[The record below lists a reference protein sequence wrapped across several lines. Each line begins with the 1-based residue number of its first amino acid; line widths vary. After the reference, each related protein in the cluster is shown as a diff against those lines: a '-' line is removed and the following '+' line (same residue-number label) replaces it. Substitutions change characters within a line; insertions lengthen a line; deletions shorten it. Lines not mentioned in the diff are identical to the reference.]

1 MDPTPGDFAD
11 LIEKDAKE
19 IDIDIKAEDII
30 EEMNT
35 TNYKDKIKTKIR
47 EAGMKHLKQ
56 MKSKHSKMENLKYD
70 NLEMAQ
76 YPKSPLFDFQSVQ
89 MLLALRTRTVRGIKN
104 DFRSMIQDVTCP
116 LRCAHIDTIP
126 NILICPAIQQ
136 HIHTNQ
142 VANGEIKYEDIF
154 STDILKQKQVT
165 ALYIKCL
172 EIRESIQNSKSAALN
187 ADLVH

>member
-76 YPKSPLFDFQSVQ
+76 YLKSPLFDFQSVQ

-104 DFRSMIQDVTCP
+104 DFRSMFQDV
-116 LRCAHIDTIP
+116 
-126 NILICPAIQQ
+126 ICPWDV
-136 HIHTNQ
+136 HT
-142 VANGEIKYEDIF
+142 
-154 STDILKQKQVT
+154 
-165 ALYIKCL
+165 
-172 EIRESIQNSKSAALN
+172 
-187 ADLVH
+187 